1 MKQTAF
7 NQFLKYFLRGL
18 LFVVPIAL
26 TIFIIF
32 ETIQWLDNLIP
43 YKVPGLG
50 LLTILLAISLVGYLA
65 SSLLAGPLF
74 HMLEDL
80 MVKVPLV
87 NIIYTSLKDLIDA
100 FVGDKKKFDKPVL
113 VALTPD
119 FTVLKP
125 GFITQNDLSRL
136 GLSEHVAVYLPHSY
150 NFSGNLFIVPSR
162 FVQPMNASG
171 TDVMKFIVSGGV
183 SGLQEINSVKT
194 GRNIRDKNG

>member
-1 MKQTAF
+1 
-7 NQFLKYFLRGL
+7 
-18 LFVVPIAL
+18 VVPLAL

-43 YKVPGLG
+43 YQFPGLG
-50 LLTILLAISLVGYLA
+50 LLTILVAITLVGYLA
-65 SSLLAGPLF
+65 TTLLAGPLF
-74 HMLEDL
+74 HMLEEV

-113 VALTPD
+113 VSLTPD
-119 FTVLKP
+119 GTVLKP

-136 GLSEHVAVYLPHSY
+136 GLTEHVAVYLPHSY
-150 NFSGNLFIVPSR
+150 NFSGNLFIVPSK

-183 SGLQEINSVKT
+183 SGLQAINKIKN
-194 GRNIRDKNG
+194 RKDILDKN

>member
-1 MKQTAF
+1 MKQLTF
-7 NQFLKYFLRGL
+7 NRFLKYFLRGL
-18 LFVVPIAL
+18 LFVVPLAL

-43 YKVPGLG
+43 YQIPGLG
-50 LLTILLAISLVGYLA
+50 LLTILVAITLVGYLA
-65 SSLLAGPLF
+65 TTLLAGPLF
-74 HMLEDL
+74 HMLEEV

-113 VALTPD
+113 VSLTPD
-119 FTVLKP
+119 GTVLKP

-136 GLSEHVAVYLPHSY
+136 GLTEHVAVYLPHSY
-150 NFSGNLFIVPSR
+150 NFSGNLFIVPSK
-162 FVQPMNASG
+162 FVQPMNATG

-183 SGLQEINSVKT
+183 SGLQAINKIKN
-194 GRNIRDKNG
+194 RKDILDKN